1 MTAQERIPTPPTR
14 AQEVPETGASF
25 ELPKPAAE
33 RQAEAQPAP
42 APAAAPA
49 PAPAPGV
56 RVIAKDPIVADVERV
71 LEEGLGGTYVSLPPA
86 VRRKFKH
93 EGERVSSEI
102 AGMVR
107 DLKAKA
113 GKVLKLIMGWL
124 KIIPG
129 VNKFFLFQEAKI
141 KTDRILHMVEER
153 KHAPPN
159 A

>member
-1 MTAQERIPTPPTR
+1 MR
-14 AQEVPETGASF
+14 APEAPETGASF

-33 RQAEAQPAP
+33 RQAEAAPAP

-49 PAPAPGV
+49 PAPATSV
-56 RVIAKDPIVADVERV
+56 RVVGKDPIVSEVEHV
-71 LEEGLGGTYVSLPPA
+71 LEEGLGDTYVGLPPA
-86 VRRKFKH
+86 VRRKFKQ
-93 EGERVSSEI
+93 EGERVSAEI

-141 KTDRILHMVEER
+141 KTDRILKMVEDR
-153 KHAPPN
+153 KNAPPT